1 MMMVKIVKVEEPI
14 KEGSEGKQTKQ
25 KKVIKKPKKRYTT
38 IDGEEIEIEEVP
50 SEEEIDEE
58 EKTRPKG
65 VDQIP
70 KKKKYLTKEREFGEE
85 PNDEETLSSKN
96 QKTTYKKPKVKK
108 YSANDGKDVEE
119 TFEEIDKAKKTTTKV
134 IVQGLKGGV
143 RRQELSLRRVTL
155 TDDKINIKR
164 GAKREEVLKAIEE
177 YKLEDKYKKS
187 TFAKKVEK
195 RAKRASLTDFD
206 RFKVM
211 RLRQKRAVLR
221 HMATKGKKGGKK
233 RAKEQKSKKK

>member
-1 MMMVKIVKVEEPI
+1 MVFKRFVEVGRVIIINYGPLTGKLAVIVDI
-14 KEGSEGKQTKQ
+14 
-25 KKVIKKPKKRYTT
+25 
-38 IDGEEIEIEEVP
+38 
-50 SEEEIDEE
+50 
-58 EKTRPKG
+58 
-65 VDQIP
+65 
-70 KKKKYLTKEREFGEE
+70 L
-85 PNDEETLSSKN
+85 
-96 QKTTYKKPKVKK
+96 
-108 YSANDGKDVEE
+108 
-119 TFEEIDKAKKTTTKV
+119 TTTKV

-221 HMATKGKKGGKK
+221 NNSNWEKINLNYGINIRNSQINK
-233 RAKEQKSKKK
+233 RYLK

>member
-1 MMMVKIVKVEEPI
+1 MVFKRFVEVGRVIIINYGPLTGKLAVIVDI
-14 KEGSEGKQTKQ
+14 
-25 KKVIKKPKKRYTT
+25 
-38 IDGEEIEIEEVP
+38 
-50 SEEEIDEE
+50 
-58 EKTRPKG
+58 
-65 VDQIP
+65 
-70 KKKKYLTKEREFGEE
+70 L
-85 PNDEETLSSKN
+85 
-96 QKTTYKKPKVKK
+96 
-108 YSANDGKDVEE
+108 
-119 TFEEIDKAKKTTTKV
+119 TTTKV

-187 TFAKKVEK
+187 NYAKKVEK
-195 RAKRASLTDFD
+195 REKRANLTDFD

-233 RAKEQKSKKK
+233 QAKQQKS

>member
-1 MMMVKIVKVEEPI
+1 MVFKRFVEVGRVIIINYGPLTGKLAVIVDI
-14 KEGSEGKQTKQ
+14 
-25 KKVIKKPKKRYTT
+25 
-38 IDGEEIEIEEVP
+38 
-50 SEEEIDEE
+50 
-58 EKTRPKG
+58 
-65 VDQIP
+65 
-70 KKKKYLTKEREFGEE
+70 L
-85 PNDEETLSSKN
+85 
-96 QKTTYKKPKVKK
+96 
-108 YSANDGKDVEE
+108 
-119 TFEEIDKAKKTTTKV
+119 TTTKV

-187 TFAKKVEK
+187 NYAKKVEK
-195 RAKRASLTDFD
+195 REKRANLTDFD

-233 RAKEQKSKKK
+233 QAKKQKS